1 MKTIKL
7 LFTAVAM
14 VILASC
20 QQQEDMF
27 RRDLPAGI
35 AGKVTVRAEL
45 PTGEASTRTAMDN
58 YKNAANYDAFRLFWQ
73 EGDVIEGVAW
83 QGDDAAWWENAK
95 TLTIP
100 ALTADN
106 LTDENKKATFT
117 FDIPDGFDASQPLK
131 IALFYVKDANND
143 TYSDTYKN
151 NPISFSVANKGL
163 TWHNAQIAKAVKP
176 ADLWDSPN
184 HTYLTNR
191 TPMTARMEIA
201 SGWEQTGVSA
211 DVPFRH
217 LATLFGFKIYNT
229 SDADL
234 HLTELELSISDP
246 AKKMFL
252 SDGAVIDPISGN
264 AVPDT
269 NKAAATAITGI
280 TDNTI
285 AAASAYTYYLPCVI
299 TGDMTGVEY
308 SFKVNGQSAVVKTGK
323 NYKPG
328 VCYSIDIKWDGS
340 AFSLLDH
347 SQSMMFSYELSP
359 DGKTLIRWKG
369 DETFIDMNAD
379 PRLAEVTTIDGY
391 DDEDFGW
398 PIHFGAFSSNRT
410 VKKIIIGN
418 KVATIKAE
426 AFTSFEGSKE
436 IHIPASVTTIEE
448 NAFLWASGAFTV
460 DPANPAYTSENGI
473 LFNKD
478 KTELLRFPGIKG
490 GDYTVSET
498 VRRIQ
503 PYAFSSCPSLT
514 SVVLSPALT
523 EIGYDAFNNCEHL
536 LSVDFSPCT
545 SLTTIEGLFRNCD
558 NLEWVHIPASVTT
571 LGEAAFSTYGGKL
584 STVIID
590 HPSALQTIGDDAFSG
605 CTFTYFVV
613 PSGVTTLSKSA
624 FSVCSQLQEVSIPDA
639 ITRIPEAA
647 FWRCTSLNSIII
659 PENVTDI
666 DDRAFYNNKLKA
678 VYAFPSAAPKL
689 NGTSIFSVLGANNQ
703 ILKPTA
709 MLYNIS
715 DASQTDY
722 LNLAPWNGASNASLW
737 KHFPS
742 LKIMKQCNVSQNRAG
757 VTAVGGVVAVNIT
770 ADTPWSA
777 VSSQSWLTVAPQ
789 SGSGDATLTITA
801 AANTTGRARV
811 AHIVITADD
820 APTRLVEVVQG
831 K

>member
-45 PTGEASTRTAMDN
+45 PTGEASTRTVMDN

-131 IALFYVKDANND
+131 IALFYVKDADND

-151 NPISFSVANKGL
+151 NPISFSIGNKGI
-163 TWHNAQIAKAVKP
+163 TWHEARIAKRVQPLRMGEKA
-176 ADLWDSPN
+176 N
-184 HTYLTNR
+184 NTYLTNR
-191 TPMTARMEIA
+191 TPMMARMEIA

-347 SQSMMFSYELSP
+347 SEASMFSYWIHP
-359 DGKTLIRWKG
+359 DGKILLGWYG
-369 DETFIDMNAD
+369 DESVVDFSKISALAD
-379 PRLAEVTTIDGY
+379 ITEIGA
-391 DDEDFGW
+391 
-398 PIHFGAFSSNRT
+398 GAFAGLQTLQKVILSDNITSVGGNAFLGTTNLKEVYIPSSVTNL
-410 VKKIIIGN
+410 
-418 KVATIKAE
+418 
-426 AFTSFEGSKE
+426 GSAVFRGSS
-436 IHIPASVTTIEE
+436 ASVTV
-448 NAFLWASGAFTV
+448 AA
-460 DPANPAYTSENGI
+460 DNPNYSSDDGV

-478 KTELLRFPGIKG
+478 KTILLHFPSSRTGT
-490 GDYTVSET
+490 YTIPST
-498 VRRIQ
+498 VKEVGTS
-503 PYAFSSCPSLT
+503 AFANSNIT
-514 SVVLSPALT
+514 SVIFPLSL
-523 EIGYDAFNNCEHL
+523 E
-536 LSVDFSPCT
+536 
-545 SLTTIEGLFRNCD
+545 TI
-558 NLEWVHIPASVTT
+558 
-571 LGEAAFSTYGGKL
+571 
-584 STVIID
+584 
-590 HPSALQTIGDDAFSG
+590 
-605 CTFTYFVV
+605 
-613 PSGVTTLSKSA
+613 SKSA
-624 FSVCSQLQEVSIPDA
+624 FQYSKKLA
-639 ITRIPEAA
+639 EAD
-647 FWRCTSLNSIII
+647 FTFCTSLKSIGEASFSSSEALQSVHLPGSLATINENAFNWCANLAIVTFAQPSSLTKIAYAAFNGTKLAYMVIPPSVNDLGNSATFSNCTALKEIVLPSEITKIPSTLFYGCSNLNSITI
-659 PENVTDI
+659 PANVTGI
-666 DDRAFYNNKLKA
+666 EPQSFTNCTNLGA
-678 VYAFPSAAPKL
+678 VYAMPAVHPVL
-689 NGTSIFSVLGANNQ
+689 NGVSA
-703 ILKPTA
+703 LKGT
-709 MLYNIS
+709 LYNT
-715 DASQTDY
+715 SQAAQDDY
-722 LNLAPWNGASNASLW
+722 RNNGWSMFNAY
-737 KHFPS
+737 
-742 LKIMKQCNVSQNRAG
+742 KIMHPC
-757 VTAVGGVVAVNIT
+757 
-770 ADTPWSA
+770 D
-777 VSSQSWLTVAPQ
+777 VSSNTLTIAASGGNTTVDVITTTSWTTTSNQSWLTVAPQ

-801 AANTTGRARV
+801 VANTTGRARV